1 MTARRARVTR
11 SLGKVMTVVVVAVLF
26 IAPTAMASLSQG
38 FATTI
43 PVAVGSLVALDAKT
57 TGNVGVAD
65 INNSERLFGV
75 AVSPSSADI
84 SLGSGNAGQ
93 VQVATTGSATVFVT
107 TTNGTIRVGDYI
119 SVSPIAGV
127 GQKAV
132 GKSRVIGT
140 AQVDFDGSA
149 ANVTRR
155 TIDTG
160 SGKKEVAIGQIPVV
174 ISVTNYTTDD
184 GQNYTVPPWMQNF
197 SNVLAGK
204 PVTPIRIII
213 AAIIL
218 IVSMI
223 SVTVLLYAAVRNSI
237 ISIGRNPLSRAAVY
251 KGLLQVLLIALAVLG
266 VGIGAMYLVITR

>member
-11 SLGKVMTVVVVAVLF
+11 SLGKVMAAAVAVLF
-26 IAPTAMASLSQG
+26 IAPGAIASLSQG
-38 FATTI
+38 FATVT

-57 TGNVGVAD
+57 TGNVVVAD

-84 SLGSGNAGQ
+84 SLGSGSAGQ
-93 VQVATTGSATVFVT
+93 VQVATTGSATVFVST
-107 TTNGTIRVGDYI
+107 TSGAIHVGDYI
-119 SVSPIAGV
+119 AVSPIAGV

-140 AQVDFDGSA
+140 AQVDFDGTA

-174 ISVTNYTTDD
+174 ISVTNYTTSD
-184 GQNYTVPPWMQNF
+184 GQNYSVPVWLQNF
-197 SNVLAGK
+197 SNIVAGK
-204 PVTPIRIII
+204 PVTPVRIII
-213 AAIIL
+213 AGIIL

-237 ISIGRNPLSRAAVY
+237 ISIGRNPLSRGSVY
-251 KGLLQVLLIALAVLG
+251 KGMLQVLLIALVVLG

>member
-1 MTARRARVTR
+1 MTVRRAGMPR
-11 SLGKVMTVVVVAVLF
+11 SLGKVITALVAVLF
-26 IAPTAMASLSQG
+26 MAPSAAASLSQG
-38 FATTI
+38 FATTT
-43 PVAVGSLVALDAKT
+43 PVAVGSLVSLDAKT
-57 TGNVGVAD
+57 TGNVVVSD

-107 TTNGTIRVGDYI
+107 TTNGAIHVGDYI

-140 AQVDFDGSA
+140 AQVDFDGSGSNA
-149 ANVTRR
+149 TRR

-160 SGKKEVAIGQIPVV
+160 SGKKEVSIGQIPVV
-174 ISVTNYTTDD
+174 ISVTNYTTSD
-184 GQNYTVPPWMQNF
+184 GQNYTVPLWLQNF
-197 SNVLAGK
+197 SNVMAGK
-204 PVTPIRIII
+204 PVTPVRIII

-218 IVSMI
+218 IISMI

-237 ISIGRNPLSRAAVY
+237 ISIGRNPLSRGSVY
-251 KGLLQVLLIALAVLG
+251 KGLLQVLLIALVVLG
-266 VGIGAMYLVITR
+266 VGVGAMYLVITR